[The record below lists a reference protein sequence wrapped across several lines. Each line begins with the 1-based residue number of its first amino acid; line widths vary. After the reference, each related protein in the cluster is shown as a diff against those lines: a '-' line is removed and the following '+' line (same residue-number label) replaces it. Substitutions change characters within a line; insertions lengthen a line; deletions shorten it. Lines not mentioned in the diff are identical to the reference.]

1 MSDLTSDSGEEGLNV
16 QSSRI
21 DILRK
26 NLAQAEAAQQA
37 LKDKR
42 AGFGHAE
49 LVVAT
54 AQDLLDK
61 ALAEMPAV
69 MPAEV
74 QQLALAPQ
82 GIYLLP
88 VIYVPPS
95 DMPADAIQTDRIE
108 GAADG
113 SQANPSVNTSG
124 KNMDASQREAASK
137 KQKGR
142 AGMEPEAGPSN
153 SSPRMPPPPPPTFV
167 AKDSALHERLARQ
180 KEQDEAGSDKQAHR
194 EKALRQSP
202 VHAVPV
208 PAPIPVPAAH
218 PTSIL
223 PVHPASIRPS
233 GAAQPSATSA
243 LPLIL
248 PVPPPVPLPVPTPPQ
263 PSASPD
269 DIQAFL
275 AINASVLVRPST
287 SGAPKIEAAT
297 AASLMAID
305 TTWVQPII
313 PTIPNPAPAK
323 CLRPASLLNT
333 GSGEDFGQPEAD
345 EDEEDEDGKGETL
358 DAALDSKTNSKSQPK
373 KKRHQEKGGMLGDLG
388 TGFPVSVP
396 EKKAV
401 NTWGQ
406 WEALSVGEK
415 DGLIATASAS
425 IRTMFALECQK
436 GKGHCGEFKPSH
448 LRSYV
453 RDIQTLCPEAACMTF
468 AIAIEIHL
476 NKTGN
481 YICGYHVN
489 HQTVNQTRQDGDE
502 DALWGI
508 MGQPQPFHIGAT
520 IAEAESLR
528 RAPGF
533 FHCGCDAGEVAF
545 GFWVWKVW
553 QATRLVGSEPEVWN
567 NNFTGVFLGGTWV
580 TEGLRSQRIVPRLR
594 AFLYSE
600 FLGRS
605 GLTLADIYRVQ
616 RTPEQHERYM
626 LEKQLTSLL
635 ERLNAASNHI
645 ETMGEPDPELEYV
658 IVQKKDVVTA
668 ED

>member
-1 MSDLTSDSGEEGLNV
+1 MSDLTSDSGKKASTRGCSAGS
-16 QSSRI
+16 QG
-21 DILRK
+21 
-26 NLAQAEAAQQA
+26 QACWSFSFCYQ
-37 LKDKR
+37 
-42 AGFGHAE
+42 GFGHAE
-49 LVVAT
+49 LVVTT

-82 GIYLLP
+82 
-88 VIYVPPS
+88 
-95 DMPADAIQTDRIE
+95 
-108 GAADG
+108 DG
-113 SQANPSVNTSG
+113 SQANPSVNTSEIWMRH
-124 KNMDASQREAASK
+124 KEKQRAKSK
-137 KQKGR
+137 R
-142 AGMEPEAGPSN
+142 VEPAMEPEAGPSN

-248 PVPPPVPLPVPTPPQ
+248 PVPPPVPVPVPTPPQ
-263 PSASPD
+263 PSASSD

-275 AINASVLVRPST
+275 AINASVPVRPST

-323 CLRPASLLNT
+323 RSRLASLLNT
-333 GSGEDFGQPEAD
+333 GQPLKRMAKGKKKQQPRDDSGSGEDFGQPEAD

-658 IVQKKDVVTA
+658 IVQKKDVITA